1 MTAIALLS
9 VAPVIE
15 GSMSGEVAKAVAALD
30 DFDVSYETNPMGTVI
45 EADDAETLFA
55 AAAAAHDVAVDGDRV
70 STVLKIDDNGSG
82 PEGHDRRAEGRGR
95 RRTPR
100 SGGEAGALTGRGS
113 RRRSVRWC
121 HFSGGVAS
129 QAASTPT
136 DPPAVASPAG
146 FSTVRST
153 VVVRTTVASSPPPAT
168 SARNT
173 TSSVVVSVS
182 PPDRSVAESV
192 SLVTASPRAVASARS
207 NRTVRLPSIV
217 SKSGGASD
225 CAPSEPPTDATSP
238 GVAPIGRRE
247 GLPVHLV
254 DAGIAPHGERERH
267 ALDALGESVH
277 DTFSVGER

>member
-55 AAAAAHDVAVDGDRV
+55 AAAAAHDAVDGDRV
-70 STVLKIDDNGSG
+70 STVLKSTTSG
-82 PEGHDRRAEGRGR
+82 PRTRPPRGR
-95 RRTPR
+95 SRPSKNTSVGRR
-100 SGGEAGALTGRGS
+100 SGSADRAGS

-153 VVVRTTVASSPPPAT
+153 VVVHDGRFVAA
-168 SARNT
+168 AGDIR
-173 TSSVVVSVS
+173 
-182 PPDRSVAESV
+182 AEYYV
-192 SLVTASPRAVASARS
+192 QRR
-207 NRTVRLPSIV
+207 RVRL
-217 SKSGGASD
+217 A
-225 CAPSEPPTDATSP
+225 
-238 GVAPIGRRE
+238 
-247 GLPVHLV
+247 
-254 DAGIAPHGERERH
+254 AG
-267 ALDALGESVH
+267 
-277 DTFSVGER
+277 